1 MGKTPFTSQ
10 DQYSE
15 TTKKLQVKNVD
26 YTHKQIALMV
36 ALGWSTK
43 RIAEDM
49 GLQTSRVSVIK
60 TSPAL
65 QPYIE
70 EYRRRFEEKAIA
82 ESIVIRTQEEF
93 HKSMDALATLRD
105 NSADDSIILGA
116 SKFMAEKAIDVTVPK
131 KTINEESKKVGVVIF
146 QGDDIKRLLSIAE
159 EEDEAILV
167 EGSDEQGS

>member
-1 MGKTPFTSQ
+1 MGRTPFSS
-10 DQYSE
+10 DKEYSE

-26 YTHKQIALMV
+26 YTHRQIALMV

-93 HKSMDALATLRD
+93 HKSMDKLAELRD
-105 NSADDSIILGA
+105 DSPKDEIVLGA
-116 SKFMAEKAIDVTVPK
+116 AKFLAEKAIDVTVPK
-131 KTINEESKKVGVVIF
+131 KTITEESKKVGVVIF
-146 QGDDIKRLLSIAE
+146 QGDDIKRLLAIAE

-167 EGSDEQGS
+167 EAGDDNGS